1 MLNMLKKYVLK
12 KIIYLLNEKK
22 RKNNENMY
30 KNNCPELPHCFF
42 SRSGNFGHH
51 QVTQQ
56 SDLHFKMNSNNDNLK
71 NQNASF

>member
-1 MLNMLKKYVLK
+1 MKKREK
-12 KIIYLLNEKK
+12 IMKICTKIIVRNY
-22 RKNNENMY
+22 
-30 KNNCPELPHCFF
+30 HSFF